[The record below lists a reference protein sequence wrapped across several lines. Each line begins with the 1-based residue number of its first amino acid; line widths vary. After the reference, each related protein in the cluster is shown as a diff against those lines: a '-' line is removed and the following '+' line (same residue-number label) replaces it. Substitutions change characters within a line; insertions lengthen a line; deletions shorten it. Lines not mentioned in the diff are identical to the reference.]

1 MTKVVLALGSNLGDR
16 ISNLRA
22 ALAELEDAGIAVL
35 ERSGIWETPPV
46 PADQPRYLNGVVV
59 AETSLTPPAL
69 LAELKRI
76 ERYLGRRPERRWGP
90 RPIDIDILFYG
101 DERVETPELQVPHP
115 RIRERSF
122 VLAPLSDVWQREL
135 PVLGV
140 SPLEALGEAGLQGAV
155 RSGGL

>member
-59 AETSLTPPAL
+59 AETSLTPAAL

-140 SPLEALGEAGLQGAV
+140 SPLEALAEAGLQGAV

>member
-1 MTKVVLALGSNLGDR
+1 MTRVVLALGSNLGDR

-59 AETSLTPPAL
+59 AETSLTPAAL

-140 SPLEALGEAGLQGAV
+140 SPLEALAEAGLQGAV